1 MCEKLEFNEKYK
13 AFTEVLHR
21 EVQTFEQCEEDVVQ
35 ALAIVADDLKLG
47 KVKYELDAPVS
58 KIRPHGEHRVGKLFD
73 NQKGG
78 IWKSKASGI
87 CTAGWRNNDVFRLSV

>member
-58 KIRPHGEHRVGKLFD
+58 KIRPHGEHRVGK
-73 NQKGG
+73 
-78 IWKSKASGI
+78 WKSKASGI

>member
-35 ALAIVADDLKLG
+35 ALD
-47 KVKYELDAPVS
+47 
-58 KIRPHGEHRVGKLFD
+58 R
-73 NQKGG
+73 
-78 IWKSKASGI
+78 KS
-87 CTAGWRNNDVFRLSV
+87 VV

>member
-58 KIRPHGEHRVGKLFD
+58 KIRPHGEHRLENYLIIRRGHMEKQSIRYLYCRMAE
-73 NQKGG
+73 Q
-78 IWKSKASGI
+78 
-87 CTAGWRNNDVFRLSV
+87 

>member
-47 KVKYELDAPVS
+47 KVKYELDAPAS
-58 KIRPHGEHRVGKLFD
+58 KIRPHGEHRAGKLFD
-73 NQKGG
+73 NQNANLSSLYMGIKKGYL
-78 IWKSKASGI
+78 SQ
-87 CTAGWRNNDVFRLSV
+87 TANLC

>member
-47 KVKYELDAPVS
+47 KVKYELELRYLRSVRTGS
-58 KIRPHGEHRVGKLFD
+58 IGLENYLIIRRGHMEKQSIRYLYCRMAE
-73 NQKGG
+73 Q
-78 IWKSKASGI
+78 
-87 CTAGWRNNDVFRLSV
+87 

>member
-21 EVQTFEQCEEDVVQ
+21 KVQTFEQCEEDVVQ

-73 NQKGG
+73 NQGG

>member
-47 KVKYELDAPVS
+47 KVKYELFTLGS
-58 KIRPHGEHRVGKLFD
+58 RFR
-73 NQKGG
+73 
-78 IWKSKASGI
+78 SASEL
-87 CTAGWRNNDVFRLSV
+87 R